1 MNQDRIWDHFQ
12 SAGIDSFRNSDP
24 RQRFLV
30 TRLRPGSRVL
40 NVGIGAGVLEALAL
54 DRRVDIHALDPS
66 EAAVAGLRERLGLGG
81 KVALGRVEDVPFGAA
96 GFDTVV
102 MSEVL
107 EHLDD
112 AALAA
117 ALGEVRR
124 LLVPGG
130 RLLLTVPHD
139 EHLPDGEVICPG
151 CGTQFHRWGHVR
163 SFNRARLRETLERH
177 GFRVGTMSLEAFPDW
192 QRAGLANLLKSAAR
206 FVMGKLGMAIAQPC
220 IYAEATVREQ

>member
-1 MNQDRIWDHFQ
+1 MKQDRIWDHFQ
-12 SAGIDSFRNSDP
+12 SAGIDSFRNSAP

-30 TRLRPGSRVL
+30 ARLRPGSRVL

-66 EAAVAGLRERLGLGG
+66 EAAVAGLRKRLGLGG

-96 GFDTVV
+96 AFDAVV

-124 LLVPGG
+124 LLVPDG

-139 EHLPDGEVICPG
+139 EHLPDGEVICPC
-151 CGTQFHRWGHVR
+151 CGTHFHRWGHVR
-163 SFNRARLRETLERH
+163 SFNRAQLRETLERQ

-220 IYAEATVREQ
+220 IYAEATVRKQ